1 VGFVNLGLAAK
12 DPYKTHQ
19 QKVFSLSHKKLQNE
33 LTFWFWLETLPAS
46 YFSSFPPHPSARKI
60 KKKLKV
66 DKYLVLAPHLAPF
79 LVP

>member
-19 QKVFSLSHKKLQNE
+19 QQVFRLSHKKLQNE
-33 LTFWFWLETLPAS
+33 LTFYILIGNSAGFLLQQLPS
-46 YFSSFPPHPSARKI
+46 PPLC